1 MMTSD
6 DRNAYAKYRLEKAEE
21 AYNAAEV
28 LILHQQWNAAINRL
42 YYSAYYSVSGILAK
56 MGIETKTHAGIK
68 TQFLLHFVKPGT
80 VEMRLGK
87 LYADLFDWR
96 QRGDYGDFFDFKEE
110 DVLPLM
116 APTRALMDAILL
128 EIDKLDQ

>member
-1 MMTSD
+1 MTSD

-21 AYNAAEV
+21 AYISAEV
-28 LILHQQWNAAINRL
+28 LILHQQWNSAINRL
-42 YYSAYYSVSGILAK
+42 YYSAYYAVSGILAK

-68 TQFLLHFVKPGT
+68 TQFLLHYIKTGK
-80 VEMRLGK
+80 VEMQLGK

-110 DVLPLM
+110 DILPLM
-116 APTRALMDAILL
+116 APTRALLDAILL
-128 EIDKLDQ
+128 EIDKLDL